1 MSRQR
6 RVTCRSGSREG
17 IRGTWLFGLLGL
29 LALGGGERA
38 SAAADKKVAAKGH
51 TKGGDLLL
59 NPVWVDAA
67 KPENHRYSMFRTRST
82 SVGEH
87 AKRLTAYLPKE
98 LCIAALV
105 KEGSGAPRGTV
116 VVGVSGGRT
125 SPVMLVVAEGQ
136 TIQFV
141 NHDPFPHKLY
151 DVGKDAG
158 LAQEETK
165 AGSSRTWKPAKGGA
179 IEIRD
184 ALFPSVRSWVVVEPK
199 VVATGYPTLGGD
211 FVVRDLEPGS
221 YELVAYFAGAR
232 AGKSVELEVKA
243 IGADEQEVKEP
254 LVVAE
259 AKKEDEGK

>member
-1 MSRQR
+1 MSR
-6 RVTCRSGSREG
+6 
-17 IRGTWLFGLLGL
+17 TWLFGLLGL
-29 LALGGGERA
+29 LALGGGESA
-38 SAAADKKVAAKGH
+38 SVAAEKKVAAKGRS
-51 TKGGDLLL
+51 KGGDLLL

-82 SVGEH
+82 SVGEQ

-98 LCIAALV
+98 LCIAALK
-105 KEGSGAPRGTV
+105 KEGNGGTRATI

-125 SPVMLVVAEGQ
+125 SPVTLVVAEGQ

-151 DVGKDAG
+151 DVGKDGG
-158 LAQEETK
+158 LPQEETK
-165 AGSSRTWKPAKGGA
+165 AGATRTWKPAKSGT

-199 VVATGYPTLGGD
+199 VAATGYPNVGGD
-211 FVVRDLEPGS
+211 YVVRDLEPGS

-232 AGKSVELEVKA
+232 TGKPLDLEVKA
-243 IGADEQEVKEP
+243 AGGDEQDVREP